1 MTVRR
6 EDTKEVIRIHKSKDR
21 QHNGQ
26 KMKDRQHNGQKKKDK
41 TTIYKTLQKTEDR
54 ATLTPLKTGC
64 ELGCSGRVAVHAPLV
79 AI

>member
-1 MTVRR
+1 MAKR
-6 EDTKEVIRIHKSKDR
+6 
-21 QHNGQ
+21 
-26 KMKDRQHNGQKKKDK
+26 KKGK

-64 ELGCSGRVAVHAPLV
+64 ELGCSGRVAVPAPLV